1 MKVPL
6 HVVKARRERLAELLH
21 RNRFLPLGDLC
32 RQLGVSEATARR
44 DLAALARENVI
55 TRTWGGA
62 LVDFNQR
69 FPSFRERQLRAAD
82 AKRRIA
88 VAALKQLRPGLT
100 VFFDAGTTVY
110 AIAERLA
117 LQPLPQL
124 TAVTNS
130 LPVADRLA
138 EVAGLEVHLVAGK
151 YLARQSVLF
160 GEPALRSLRLWELD
174 LAFTSAEGMTDAGL
188 WNTQQDIVRFQRAVV
203 KQARRTVFCVDQSKL
218 GREAPRFLLPWRDVE
233 TLLTD
238 ATARQLRDAGIQL
251 AAGKLLCAP

>member
-6 HVVKARRERLAELLH
+6 HVVKARRERLADLLH

-88 VAALKQLRPGLT
+88 LVALKQLKPGLT
-100 VFFDAGTTVY
+100 IFFDAGTTVY

-117 LQPLPQL
+117 LQPVPQL

-138 EVAGLEVHLVAGK
+138 EVPGMEVHLVAGK

-160 GEPALRSLRLWELD
+160 GEPALRSLRLWEFD
-174 LAFTSAEGMTDAGL
+174 LAFTSAEGITADGL
-188 WNTQQDIVRFQRAVV
+188 WNTQQDIVRFQQAVV
-203 KQARRTVFCVDQSKL
+203 KQARRTIFCVDQTKL
-218 GREAPRFLLPWRDVE
+218 GREAPQFLLPWRDVDA
-233 TLLTD
+233 LLTD
-238 ATARQLRDAGIQL
+238 ANARQLRAAGIRL
-251 AAGKLLCAP
+251 APSKLLHAP

>member
-1 MKVPL
+1 VKVPL
-6 HVVKARRERLAELLH
+6 HVVNARRERLADLLH
-21 RNRFLPLGDLC
+21 RNRFLPLADLC
-32 RQLGVSEATARR
+32 KQLGVSEATARR
-44 DLAALARENVI
+44 DLAALARDNVI

-82 AKRRIA
+82 AKRRMA
-88 VAALKQLRPGLT
+88 LVALKQLRPGLT

-117 LQPLPQL
+117 LQPLQRL

-138 EVAGLEVHLVAGK
+138 EVAGIEVHLVAGK

-174 LAFTSAEGMTDAGL
+174 LAFTSAEGMTATGI
-188 WNTQQDIVRFQRAVV
+188 WNTQQDIVRFQQAVA
-203 KQARRTVFCVDQSKL
+203 KQARRTIFCVDQTKL
-218 GREAPRFLLPWRDVE
+218 GREAPQFLLPWPEVDA
-233 TLLTD
+233 LLTD
-238 ATARQLRDAGIQL
+238 ATARQLRSAGIQL
-251 AAGKLLCAP
+251 ASAKLLCAP